1 MTATTPP
8 TPRRSRSGTGNKAPT
23 QKSRAATVSTA
34 IQSTRLTLKEADIQ
48 EAPLEGEVLVGH
60 VAGVDRASLYSNPDR
75 AFSDAEAQQLAA
87 LVARRCKRE
96 PLPYLLGH
104 WEFYGLDYIVNPAV
118 LIPRPETETLVEE
131 ALIWARSGGTTEPGV
146 ESTKVA
152 ARQFRIADVATGS
165 GCVAIS
171 LAKRLP
177 QATVIA
183 TDLSPDALAVARQ
196 NIERHD
202 VANQVHLQ
210 EGDLLSGYDGKLDL
224 IVSNPP
230 YIPDGEVPGLQP
242 EVALHE
248 PSAALGGGPDGLSI
262 IRRLMDQA
270 AELLSPNGALMIEFN
285 PPQSSV
291 LLSEAKRLWPNAGCR
306 VVKDLAGLDRVLVVE
321 LEGQATA

>member
-8 TPRRSRSGTGNKAPT
+8 TPRHSRSGSGNTAPS
-23 QKSRAATVSTA
+23 QESLRSTVSTV
-34 IQSTRLTLKEADIQ
+34 IQATRLTLKEAGIE
-48 EAPLEGEVLVGH
+48 EAPLEGEVLVRH
-60 VAGVDRASLYSNPDR
+60 VAGIDRASLYSDPDR
-75 AFSDAEAQQLAA
+75 AFSYAEARQLAT

-96 PLPYLLGH
+96 PLPYILGH

-131 ALIWARSGGTTEPGV
+131 ALIFALPMAQGNRPIT
-146 ESTKVA
+146 
-152 ARQFRIADVATGS
+152 IADVGTGS

-177 QATVIA
+177 HATVVA
-183 TDLSPDALAVARQ
+183 TDISPDALEIAWQ

-202 VANQVHLQ
+202 VANQVRLH
-210 EGDLLSGYDGKLDL
+210 EGDLLSSYDGKLDL

-230 YIPDGEVPGLQP
+230 YIPDGEIPGLQP

-262 IRRLMDQA
+262 IRRLMEQGS
-270 AELLSPNGALMIEFN
+270 ELLAPNGALMIEFN

-291 LLSEAKRLWPNAGCR
+291 LLSEAHSLWPNAECR

-321 LEGQATA
+321 LEGQASA

>member
-8 TPRRSRSGTGNKAPT
+8 TPHHSRSGTGNTSPS
-23 QKSRAATVSTA
+23 QEPLRATVSTV
-34 IQSTRLTLKEADIQ
+34 IQATRLTLKEAGIE
-48 EAPLEGEVLVGH
+48 EAPLEGEVLVRH
-60 VAGVDRASLYSNPDR
+60 VADIDRASLYSDPDR
-75 AFSDAEAQQLAA
+75 AFSDAEAQLLAT
-87 LVARRCKRE
+87 LVARRCERE
-96 PLPYLLGH
+96 PLPYILGH

-131 ALIWARSGGTTEPGV
+131 ALLCALPMAQSKRPIT
-146 ESTKVA
+146 
-152 ARQFRIADVATGS
+152 IADVGTGS

-177 QATVIA
+177 QATVVA
-183 TDLSPDALAVARQ
+183 TDISPDALEVARQ

-202 VANQVHLQ
+202 VANQIHLH
-210 EGDLLSGYDGKLDL
+210 EGDLLSNYDGKLDL

-230 YIPDGEVPGLQP
+230 YVPNGEVPGLQP

-248 PSAALGGGPDGLSI
+248 PSTALGGGSDGLSI
-262 IRRLMDQA
+262 IRRLMEQA
-270 AELLSPNGALMIEFN
+270 SEQLAPKGALMIEFN

-291 LLSEAKRLWPNAGCR
+291 LLSEARSLWPNAECR

-321 LEGQATA
+321 LEGQASA

>member
-1 MTATTPP
+1 M
-8 TPRRSRSGTGNKAPT
+8 
-23 QKSRAATVSTA
+23 
-34 IQSTRLTLKEADIQ
+34 STRLTLKEADIQ
-48 EAPLEGEVLVGH
+48 EAPLEGEVLVRH
-60 VAGVDRASLYSNPDR
+60 VAGIDRASLYSNPDR
-75 AFSDAEAQQLAA
+75 AFSDAEAQQLAT
-87 LVARRCKRE
+87 LVARRCQRE
-96 PLPYLLGH
+96 PLPYILGQ

-118 LIPRPETETLVEE
+118 LIPRPETETLVEQ
-131 ALIWARSGGTTEPGV
+131 ALISALPMVQGNRPIT
-146 ESTKVA
+146 
-152 ARQFRIADVATGS
+152 IADVGTGS

-210 EGDLLSGYDGKLDL
+210 EGDLLTGYDGKLDL

-242 EVALHE
+242 EVAHHE

-262 IRRLMDQA
+262 IRRLMEQA

>member
-8 TPRRSRSGTGNKAPT
+8 TPRHSRSGSGNTAPS
-23 QKSRAATVSTA
+23 QESLRSTVSTV
-34 IQSTRLTLKEADIQ
+34 IQATRLTLKEAGIE
-48 EAPLEGEVLVGH
+48 EAPLEGEVLVRH
-60 VAGVDRASLYSNPDR
+60 VAGIDRASLYSDPDR
-75 AFSDAEAQQLAA
+75 AFSYAEARQLAT

-96 PLPYLLGH
+96 PLPYILGH

-131 ALIWARSGGTTEPGV
+131 ALIFALPMAQGNRPIT
-146 ESTKVA
+146 
-152 ARQFRIADVATGS
+152 IADVGTGS

-177 QATVIA
+177 HATVVA
-183 TDLSPDALAVARQ
+183 TDISPDALEIAWQ

-202 VANQVHLQ
+202 VANQVRLH
-210 EGDLLSGYDGKLDL
+210 EGDLLSSYDGKLDL
-224 IVSNPP
+224 IISNPP
-230 YIPDGEVPGLQP
+230 YIPDGEIPGLQP

-262 IRRLMDQA
+262 IRRLMEQGS
-270 AELLSPNGALMIEFN
+270 ELLAPNGALMIEFN

-291 LLSEAKRLWPNAGCR
+291 LLSEAHSLWPNAECR

-321 LEGQATA
+321 LEGQASA

>member
-8 TPRRSRSGTGNKAPT
+8 TPHHSRSGTGNKAPS
-23 QKSRAATVSTA
+23 QESLHATVSTVIHA
-34 IQSTRLTLKEADIQ
+34 TRLTLKQAGIE
-48 EAPLEGEVLVGH
+48 EAPLEGEVLVRH
-60 VAGVDRASLYSNPDR
+60 VAGIDRASLYSDPDR
-75 AFSDAEAQQLAA
+75 AFSDAEAQQLAT

-96 PLPYLLGH
+96 PLPYILGH
-104 WEFYGLDYIVNPAV
+104 WEFYGLDYIVTPAV
-118 LIPRPETETLVEE
+118 LIPRPETETLVEL
-131 ALIWARSGGTTEPGV
+131 ALICALSGGTKEREN
-146 ESTKVA
+146 ESGHPLK
-152 ARQFRIADVATGS
+152 IADVGTGS

-291 LLSEAKRLWPNAGCR
+291 LMSEAKRLWPNAGCR